1 MNEAQEKNRK
11 TWDEYF
17 MSIAKTVA
25 TRATCD
31 RLHVGCV
38 IVKGKKILS
47 TGYNGSISGSDHC
60 DDVGHL
66 YNNEGRCIRTV
77 HAEQNAILH
86 TSEKLTGATA
96 YVTHYPC
103 ENCAK
108 LLVQSGV
115 VRVVYA
121 NKYKNEYSDF
131 FLNMIETTYLED
143 SH

>member
-1 MNEAQEKNRK
+1 MINKQKNKRK
-11 TWDEYF
+11 SWDEYF
-17 MSIAKTVA
+17 MSISKSVA

-38 IVKGKKILS
+38 IVKGKQILS
-47 TGYNGSISGSDHC
+47 TGYNGSISGFDHC
-60 DDVGHL
+60 DDIGHL
-66 YNNEGRCIRTV
+66 YNKDGRCIRTV

-86 TSEKLTGATA
+86 TSKKLIGATA

-121 NKYKNEYSDF
+121 NKYENAHSDY
-131 FLNMIETTYLED
+131 FLDMIETTYLEEQE
-143 SH
+143 